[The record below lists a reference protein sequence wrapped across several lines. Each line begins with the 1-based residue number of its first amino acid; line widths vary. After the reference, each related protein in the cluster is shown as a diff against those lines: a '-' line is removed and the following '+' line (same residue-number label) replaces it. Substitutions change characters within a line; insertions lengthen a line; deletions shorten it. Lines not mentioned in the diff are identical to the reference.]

1 MFVIGGINAP
11 GNSCFIYTFGKRS
24 EVKNQSILFLDQ
36 SKVGIGT
43 GIIWLQKLP
52 DLQWSSRGQSGIY
65 FVNKDVKSQKRKS
78 TLRW

>member
-1 MFVIGGINAP
+1 MFVIRGINAP

-52 DLQWSSRGQSGIY
+52 DLQ
-65 FVNKDVKSQKRKS
+65 
-78 TLRW
+78 